1 MPSADKVIHPGFPS
15 LEIKLVEG
23 RLESEGITA
32 INLKISDD
40 DRDNLLTFLE
50 ENGIELKQ
58 DDTLVVEGMRH
69 EGIEFVNEEKS
80 ETSNA
85 ITLEGD
91 QAEQFAA
98 LILNSNEFTL
108 PTATFYNLAKE
119 FGVNEDRLKNLLE
132 QQRSEQETLNALNLK
147 LSSVLPPKITLM
159 DIEQREEDKDVDK
172 DVEVEYEI
180 DDGIMQIFDDTNAF
194 ALDLIKQIDQSNQE
208 LRQTIEE
215 NYAAVEKHI
224 NERNKITI
232 ALQNFCRFVSS
243 LVSKN
248 EVHLAKKDAQEL
260 GEKCKLPPP
269 PARSYVSA
277 KELKDCNAQDFEK
290 NINEITGR
298 YHNKTKTVEE
308 KTRATLQWIATKC
321 KPAFEYALSKSSA
334 AVRAIVTAAL
344 TMPSPRA
351 RSASIFSPKQ
361 ASESNS
367 SPDTPKPRPRSNT
380 G

>member
-119 FGVNEDRLKNLLE
+119 FGVNEDRLKIYL
-132 QQRSEQETLNALNLK
+132 
-147 LSSVLPPKITLM
+147 
-159 DIEQREEDKDVDK
+159 
-172 DVEVEYEI
+172 
-180 DDGIMQIFDDTNAF
+180 
-194 ALDLIKQIDQSNQE
+194 
-208 LRQTIEE
+208 
-215 NYAAVEKHI
+215 
-224 NERNKITI
+224 
-232 ALQNFCRFVSS
+232 
-243 LVSKN
+243 
-248 EVHLAKKDAQEL
+248 
-260 GEKCKLPPP
+260 
-269 PARSYVSA
+269 
-277 KELKDCNAQDFEK
+277 
-290 NINEITGR
+290 
-298 YHNKTKTVEE
+298 
-308 KTRATLQWIATKC
+308 
-321 KPAFEYALSKSSA
+321 
-334 AVRAIVTAAL
+334 
-344 TMPSPRA
+344 
-351 RSASIFSPKQ
+351 
-361 ASESNS
+361 SNS
-367 SPDTPKPRPRSNT
+367 VVNKKP
-380 G
+380 